1 MSGHTFDTFT
11 RQTADAVS
19 RRGSLLTLGGAAL
32 AAGLAGSG
40 GTKARKKG
48 GKGKKCK
55 KQVGKCREGLGNV
68 CAALF
73 ENQDSIDECFGLF
86 AECCAFLK
94 SCNAGQAFACATEIA
109 ETIDP

>member
-1 MSGHTFDTFT
+1 M
-11 RQTADAVS
+11 
-19 RRGSLLTLGGAAL
+19 
-32 AAGLAGSG
+32 
-40 GTKARKKG
+40 
-48 GKGKKCK
+48 
-55 KQVGKCREGLGNV
+55 